1 MYPLVEHY
9 FPGVDSDELTDDE
22 LVEYYAKAL
31 WLEDRQINNMAAAI
45 SRAFA
50 GE

>member
-1 MYPLVEHY
+1 MFVLIEHY
-9 FPGVDSDELTDDE
+9 FPGVNVEDLDDDE

-31 WLEDRQINNMAAAI
+31 WLEERNAERLA
-45 SRAFA
+45 RAMNKGFW